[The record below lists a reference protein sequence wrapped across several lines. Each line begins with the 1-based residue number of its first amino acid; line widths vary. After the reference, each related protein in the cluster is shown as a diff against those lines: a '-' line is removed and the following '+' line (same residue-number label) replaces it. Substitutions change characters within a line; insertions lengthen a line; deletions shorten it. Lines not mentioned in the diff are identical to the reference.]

1 MAEHNVGHDLMVIGN
16 GTVPRPEE
24 DRLTLAE
31 KSERLNQQL
40 KVRINRMELGIIY
53 FFFRLYMYS
62 VSHQNG
68 TNLFLSVTCKIVKSQ
83 QILMVF
89 TVRFQNEWHW

>member
-1 MAEHNVGHDLMVIGN
+1 VAEHNVGHELMVMGN

-40 KVRINRMELGIIY
+40 KVRPRIHKKKNVTLFM
-53 FFFRLYMYS
+53 FSFACSF
-62 VSHQNG
+62 
-68 TNLFLSVTCKIVKSQ
+68 FLSITFVSK
-83 QILMVF
+83 
-89 TVRFQNEWHW
+89 